1 MLSVDPRGTRRPL
14 ATWQLWHP
22 PQLLMHLA
30 RPPTPV
36 RCPSP
41 AMSRACRPLILP
53 LGPSR
58 APLLSTQQM
67 VADKQLAGCGGQW
80 GVSAGE
86 QVGRLVGWGG
96 SGCRGIARGPQ
107 APVELCC
114 CLCLRRWPQ
123 VPPCLYVVSATQ
135 SCASKSGMVH
145 THSGMPSWACV
156 SISNQAQINLN
167 QVLHTITKSHFKTR
181 HPSNDNTSTPK
192 KCAQTDLMMWL
203 MRVCP

>member
-1 MLSVDPRGTRRPL
+1 MRMRARVPCLHAPHLTMWRASTGPRALCRS
-14 ATWQLWHP
+14 AWH
-22 PQLLMHLA
+22 A
-30 RPPTPV
+30 PTPRHMAALAPPAV
-36 RCPSP
+36 ADAPCSP
-41 AMSRACRPLILP
+41 THPRALPQPRHVPRLPTPHFAP

-67 VADKQLAGCGGQW
+67 VADEQLAGWGGQW

-123 VPPCLYVVSATQ
+123 VPPCLYRAGTSQSSNTDFQKLHLAVIDITDGWNGVV
-135 SCASKSGMVH
+135 MV
-145 THSGMPSWACV
+145 
-156 SISNQAQINLN
+156 
-167 QVLHTITKSHFKTR
+167 R
-181 HPSNDNTSTPK
+181 
-192 KCAQTDLMMWL
+192 
-203 MRVCP
+203 R

>member
-1 MLSVDPRGTRRPL
+1 ML
-14 ATWQLWHP
+14 AH
-22 PQLLMHLA
+22 
-30 RPPTPV
+30 PTPCAAPAPP
-36 RCPSP
+36 CPAP
-41 AMSRACRPLILP
+41 ADPSCLP

>member
-1 MLSVDPRGTRRPL
+1 
-14 ATWQLWHP
+14 
-22 PQLLMHLA
+22 MHLA

-67 VADKQLAGCGGQW
+67 VADEQLAGWGGQW

-123 VPPCLYVVSATQ
+123 VPPCLYVVSAPPPSLVQASLGWCTPTLGCLHRLVCLYQIKLKSTQ
-135 SCASKSGMVH
+135 IKCYIRSQKLILRHVTRATT
-145 THSGMPSWACV
+145 THQLQKNAHK
-156 SISNQAQINLN
+156 Q
-167 QVLHTITKSHFKTR
+167 
-181 HPSNDNTSTPK
+181 TS
-192 KCAQTDLMMWL
+192 
-203 MRVCP
+203 